1 MILSYCLRFHDC
13 LYQRENPKGS
23 IRRPKGRSG
32 LPLRGVEGS
41 AATPIKAPCGLLSLL
56 SFFFLYLA
64 SFSFFLLY
72 MSIYIYIYTNI
83 FSFLLIN
90 LFFSL
95 FLFSLPSFFLSLLSF
110 HFNFPF
116 VLKTHATFSEKKRP
130 PPKPKKSPKIFLK
143 TAAKR
148 LTNFPHCGIIFS

>member
-1 MILSYCLRFHDC
+1 MILSYCLRFRDC
-13 LYQRENPKGS
+13 LYQRETPKEVFDV
-23 IRRPKGRSG
+23 RRGVRGCHCVGLRGRSHPYKS
-32 LPLRGVEGS
+32 PLWALISPLFLFFVFS
-41 AATPIKAPCGLLSLL
+41 FLL
-56 SFFFLYLA
+56 
-64 SFSFFLLY
+64 FFLLY

-116 VLKTHATFSEKKRP
+116 VLKTHAPFSEKNCP
-130 PPKPKKSPKIFLK
+130 PPKPKKS
-143 TAAKR
+143 R
-148 LTNFPHCGIIFS
+148 NFF

>member
-1 MILSYCLRFHDC
+1 MILGYCLHFRDY
-13 LYQRENPKGS
+13 LYQKETPKKVFDV
-23 IRRPKGRSG
+23 RRGVRG
-32 LPLRGVEGS
+32 CHCVGLRG
-41 AATPIKAPCGLLSLL
+41 AQPPPIKAPCGLSSLL

-116 VLKTHATFSEKKRP
+116 VLKTHATFSEKNCP
-130 PPKPKKSPKIFLK
+130 PPKQKIS
-143 TAAKR
+143 R
-148 LTNFPHCGIIFS
+148 NIF

>member
-1 MILSYCLRFHDC
+1 MAYTRGKP
-13 LYQRENPKGS
+13 QREYPPSEGAF
-23 IRRPKGRSG
+23 GVATAWGWGERSYPYKS
-32 LPLRGVEGS
+32 PLWALISPLFLFFVFS
-41 AATPIKAPCGLLSLL
+41 FLL
-56 SFFFLYLA
+56 
-64 SFSFFLLY
+64 FFLLY

-90 LFFSL
+90 LYFSL

-116 VLKTHATFSEKKRP
+116 VLKTRSAFGAKNVRRP
-130 PPKPKKSPKIFLK
+130 NQKKSPKYFLK

-148 LTNFPHCGIIFS
+148 LTIFPRCGIMFS